1 MEKFIDIKAFIAS
14 KAPRMAKLMP
24 GFILKWL
31 RKILHEEQ
39 LNEMMAANKDKIGI
53 EFADGLISYF
63 GTPIII
69 SGTENIQSNNR
80 VVVASNHPL
89 GGMDGV
95 VLISVVGHI
104 DPNIVFPVN
113 DALYMIKNLHP
124 VFAPINKY
132 GSNRENVKHLLET
145 FSGDKTVLFFP
156 AGLCSRRQK
165 NKTIKDLEWK
175 STVITQARRN
185 KRDIIPTFIDAQNS
199 SKFYNI
205 AYRRKKFGIKI
216 NIEQLYLVDEGFK
229 NASKPI
235 KVIFGQAIPYTFWDK
250 SKTDAEWAEVLKEKC
265 YGLKEVESGISFTEN
280 CEVLKK
286 LSVS

>member
-1 MEKFIDIKAFIAS
+1 MEKFIDIKEFLAS
-14 KAPRMAKLMP
+14 KAPKLAKLIP

-31 RKILHEEQ
+31 KKTLHEEQ

-53 EFADGLISYF
+53 DFADGLISYF

-69 SGTENIQSNNR
+69 SGAENIQPNNR
-80 VVVASNHPL
+80 AVVTSNHPL

-124 VFAPINKY
+124 VFARINKY
-132 GSNRENVKHLLET
+132 GSNRDNVKNLLEM

-165 NKTIKDLEWK
+165 DGTIRDLEWK
-175 STVITQARRN
+175 STVISQAKKN
-185 KRDIIPTFIDAQNS
+185 KRDIIPTFIDARNS

-205 AYRRKKFGIKI
+205 AYRRKKLGIKT

-229 NASKPI
+229 NAPKPI
-235 KVIFGQAIPYTFWDK
+235 KITFGKAIPYTFWDK
-250 SKTDAEWAEVLKEKC
+250 SHTDAEWAEILKEKC
-265 YGLKEVESGISFTEN
+265 YRLKR
-280 CEVLKK
+280 
-286 LSVS
+286 